1 MQNFRTPLQVSI
13 RNSEDCQDPSG
24 DKSFLQE
31 FQSFHSAVFGTN
43 FPDDDGSDFAQV
55 KEPSNTSNNRQESSK
70 GSLNTLDKNC
80 HVICSNNRT
89 VDSVDQVEE
98 FTDLDEDSCDPLP
111 LVGRTT
117 DTANDTDVSC
127 DEIVHAQY
135 SENHTPTPSK
145 TSSDDNPASAV
156 AAPLVPTIYPQPRRL
171 QRSVALLSRDEEDS
185 DIEVVNPHKTLL
197 TAQEDPIATHDTL
210 VARMAA
216 AGVEWVPPDQKTK
229 KTAHVRWFAP
239 QVEEVPAVVTS
250 SVPTNVNE
258 NHSANATTVISSTS
272 DNKLKEPDRTAIRA
286 NMSASK
292 SNVQLDRVPSSTPSS
307 IPVGGAETKLRD
319 LETQLQKEQATR
331 RQQDDYIRQLQK
343 YYDNLL
349 AKHALA
355 EMTIDQLRLVA
366 KVGGISESGPLSRRS
381 DSRATL
387 PDAILPGSDSLRPRP
402 MENHYRAP
410 TAPGSLR
417 RQQGGK
423 SSSVSFL
430 PLCSLPTAPSDL
442 QAGSTRSDFRINAAG
457 QDAASRQDTSPQMIV
472 HAPRRPKMLSAS
484 TDQLLSQQ
492 RLSLE
497 EKRTG
502 HAPNPSLTS
511 TNGAAFVSESSA
523 GQVPNPPRDSSSSR
537 HRGATTTPQP
547 STSDSETA
555 NAEASSLLAQLR
567 FALALIDEKLADF
580 ERQSKP
586 CGTDRRRLLDVL
598 TEELEEL
605 QRTYQS
611 AQFLWASGSG
621 FDNDRQIQNQM
632 LSLASRLSATTAASA
647 AAPENRVN
655 RRLSFDSSSP
665 ECGIG
670 TAGVRERPST
680 LASTNDS
687 QPASSDSAVY
697 SQPNSSA
704 SPPELNDTLQS
715 RLETRS
721 GRESAELHFIR
732 LLSRYNE
739 VKART
744 WDATI
749 MKELE
754 SLMQRLLQ
762 LSDRYS
768 LQSSVILPP
777 KDLRAMFQLDQE
789 SNRLSEQL
797 GNTLSGERTVFVNRN
812 HIVFDRTST
821 AAAAAAAENSLS
833 RKFRPAENTKANS
846 SVLTPDSGLPTPPAS
861 CLGPNEF
868 FGSPTLSPSSLKT
881 QHQQQTSACRRLPPD
896 VFRNVKVAASG
907 GRLSDG
913 DICPTD
919 SGVGAASGTG
929 YHSRPS
935 SARLRDGETTDF
947 QEFKCPYSRPTDTDG
962 GIASC
967 SELQAPPDS
976 RRSSQPG
983 ASEDGL
989 RYGSR
994 SLHYHSKS
1002 ASDQTDHS
1010 IDLMAHATLPRSPSQ
1025 SMLIR
1030 DTISLEEDIRRL
1042 RRSVARLNGLNSVTS
1057 LDSTGRPCSARS
1069 SAGKSSRSDMSSPQP
1084 ASGSGGPEP
1093 WQKKGVPTSK
1103 FQSSSISKVASQR
1116 LPYQH
1121 TLGNFNLGAP
1131 SNSSSDEE
1139 PHRRQAVKVLP
1150 RRLRPIKVSAP
1161 GADTSDNDMAVM
1173 QVVGVGI
1180 RPRPYDSSSLPSDS
1194 GCVLRTY
1201 QKHASASARR
1211 CRPSSRRD
1219 HSVGGLTSTSRIGLT
1234 ASVTSQCSV
1243 LPVGRQKHS
1252 RNRLTCRESCGTDD
1266 VLADPPAWGGSMPSL
1281 AAAAPTRSCC
1291 ELGAPRTAIP
1301 PSARRRH
1308 DFHRSQSSFQC
1319 CDSGTKLTASG
1330 IRGSR
1335 GVLPCNSCGGS
1346 GYLRNCSNCEADQP
1360 TPVISNSQCVE
1371 HSTSDQSSPPVRVV
1385 YKYTQPCIP
1394 VIMSSVRLP
1403 VRHYETWTERVY
1415 DVHEFDVT
1423 PQTQQPTCKPDCPI
1437 NKPIGAFRVSDRRC
1451 RLSHRPSCYET
1462 PSPEPLRMSP
1472 SNAHRHSAFPAHKF
1486 SPTSSPS
1493 PDSDNSQQPI
1503 VSSASRIKVSGC
1515 PKPGARS
1522 HSAFRIAKSDTRV
1535 AHCVQTG
1542 LSATPAATRKKCFCD
1557 LDKLKTEVW
1566 CAVGRPDCGSLARRF
1581 RPRSR

>member
-1 MQNFRTPLQVSI
+1 MQNFGTPLQVSI
-13 RNSEDCQDPSG
+13 LNSEDCQDLSG

-31 FQSFHSAVFGTN
+31 FQNFHSAVFGTDL
-43 FPDDDGSDFAQV
+43 PDDDGSEFAHV
-55 KEPSNTSNNRQESSK
+55 KEPFTASNSRQESSK
-70 GSLNTLDKNC
+70 GSLNPLDKNC
-80 HVICSNNRT
+80 HIICSNNRT
-89 VDSVDQVEE
+89 ADSADQGEE
-98 FTDLDEDSCDPLP
+98 FTDLDENSRDPLP
-111 LVGRTT
+111 LVDRTI

-127 DEIVHAQY
+127 DEIGLSQH
-135 SENHTPTPSK
+135 SETHTPTPSK
-145 TSSDDNPASAV
+145 TSSGDNPVSAV

-171 QRSVALLSRDEEDS
+171 QRSVTLLSRDEEDS

-216 AGVEWVPPDQKTK
+216 AGVEWAAPDQKAK

-239 QVEEVPAVVTS
+239 QVEEAPAVVTS
-250 SVPTNVNE
+250 S
-258 NHSANATTVISSTS
+258 
-272 DNKLKEPDRTAIRA
+272 
-286 NMSASK
+286 
-292 SNVQLDRVPSSTPSS
+292 
-307 IPVGGAETKLRD
+307 
-319 LETQLQKEQATR
+319 EQATR

-366 KVGGISESGPLSRRS
+366 KVGGISEGGTLSRRS
-381 DSRATL
+381 DNRATL
-387 PDAILPGSDSLRPRP
+387 PDAILPGSDSMRPRP
-402 MENHYRAP
+402 MENHYKTP
-410 TAPGSLR
+410 TAPGTLR

-430 PLCSLPTAPSDL
+430 PLCSLPSAPSDL

-457 QDAASRQDTSPQMIV
+457 QDAASRQDTSPQMFL
-472 HAPRRPKMLSAS
+472 HAPRRPKLLSAS

-492 RLSLE
+492 RHSFE
-497 EKRTG
+497 EKRTD
-502 HAPNPSLTS
+502 HAPNLSS
-511 TNGAAFVSESSA
+511 TPRNGAAFVSESSA
-523 GQVPNPPRDSSSSR
+523 GQAPNPPRDSSSSR
-537 HRGATTTPQP
+537 RHGAATTTPQP
-547 STSDSETA
+547 STSDSEA
-555 NAEASSLLAQLR
+555 ASAEASSLLAQLR
-567 FALALIDEKLADF
+567 FALALIDEKLTDF

-647 AAPENRVN
+647 AAAAPENGVN

-680 LASTNDS
+680 LTSINDS

-721 GRESAELHFIR
+721 GREAAELHFIR

-821 AAAAAAAENSLS
+821 AAAAADNSLS
-833 RKFRPAENTKANS
+833 RKFRPAENTKATA

-868 FGSPTLSPSSLKT
+868 FGSPTLSPSGVRT
-881 QHQQQTSACRRLPPD
+881 PHQQQTSLCRRPPPD
-896 VFRNVKVAASG
+896 AFRNVKVAASG

-967 SELQAPPDS
+967 SEFQAPPDS
-976 RRSSQPG
+976 RRFSQPD

-1002 ASDQTDHS
+1002 ATDQTDHS

-1025 SMLIR
+1025 NMLIR

-1084 ASGSGGPEP
+1084 TSGSGPEP
-1093 WQKKGVPTSK
+1093 WQKKGIPTSK
-1103 FQSSSISKVASQR
+1103 FQSSSTSKFASQR

-1121 TLGNFNLGAP
+1121 TLGNFNPGAP

-1139 PHRRQAVKVLP
+1139 PQRRQAVKVLP

-1161 GADTSDNDMAVM
+1161 GADTSDNEMAAM

-1180 RPRPYDSSSLPSDS
+1180 RPRPYDSSSLPTDS

-1201 QKHASASARR
+1201 QKHASASSRR
-1211 CRPSSRRD
+1211 CRPSRRD
-1219 HSVGGLTSTSRIGLT
+1219 HSVGGLTSTSRIGLA

-1252 RNRLTCRESCGTDD
+1252 RNRLSCRESCGTGD
-1266 VLADPPAWGGSMPSL
+1266 VLADPPAWGGSMPTL

-1291 ELGAPRTAIP
+1291 ELGAPRTAVP
-1301 PSARRRH
+1301 PSARRRN

-1346 GYLRNCSNCEADQP
+1346 GYLRNCPNCEADQP
-1360 TPVISNSQCVE
+1360 TPVMSNSQCVE
-1371 HSTSDQSSPPVRVV
+1371 HSTSDQSSPPVRLV
-1385 YKYTQPCIP
+1385 YKYAQPCIP

-1423 PQTQQPTCKPDCPI
+1423 PQALQPICKPDCPI
-1437 NKPIGAFRVSDRRC
+1437 NKPSGAF
-1451 RLSHRPSCYET
+1451 
-1462 PSPEPLRMSP
+1462 RMSP

-1503 VSSASRIKVSGC
+1503 VSSASRIKVNGC

-1522 HSAFRIAKSDTRV
+1522 HSAFRITKSDARM

-1542 LSATPAATRKKCFCD
+1542 LSATPTATRKKCFCD
-1557 LDKLKTEVW
+1557 LE
-1566 CAVGRPDCGSLARRF
+1566 
-1581 RPRSR
+1581 